1 MLEFKDFYMIA
12 EYANDHWNCKST
24 PMEIAQ
30 GAYDWFIEYQMSVMA
45 KEPTW
50 NIKALLNQLK
60 DDAENGSE
68 SAKEFAM
75 KIENSIVTAAQVN
88 TL

>member
-12 EYANDHWNCKST
+12 EYANGHWNCKST

-30 GAYDWFIEYQMSVMA
+30 NAYDWFTEYQMSIVA

-50 NIKALLNQLK
+50 NIQALLDQL
-60 DDAENGSE
+60 DEDGRNRSE
-68 SAKEFAM
+68 QAKEFATEI
-75 KIENSIVTAAQVN
+75 KNSIVTAGC
-88 TL
+88 

>member
-1 MLEFKDFYMIA
+1 MLEFKDFYMVA

-30 GAYDWFIEYQMSVMA
+30 NAYDWFTEYQMSIVT

-50 NIKALLNQLK
+50 NIQALLDQLAE
-60 DDAENGSE
+60 DAKNGSE
-68 SAKEFAM
+68 KAEEWLTEIK
-75 KIENSIVTAAQVN
+75 NSIVTAARV
-88 TL
+88 

>member
-1 MLEFKDFYMIA
+1 MLEFKDFYMVA

-30 GAYDWFIEYQMSVMA
+30 NAYDWFEEYKMSVMA

-50 NIKALLNQLK
+50 NIQALLDQL
-60 DDAENGSE
+60 DEDGRNGSE
-68 SAKEFAM
+68 QA
-75 KIENSIVTAAQVN
+75 IEWATEIKNSIVTAARV
-88 TL
+88 

>member
-12 EYANDHWNCKST
+12 EYADDHWNCKST

-30 GAYDWFIEYQMSVMA
+30 NAYDCFTEYQMSVVA

-50 NIKALLNQLK
+50 NIQALLDQL
-60 DDAENGSE
+60 DEDARNGSE
-68 SAKEFAM
+68 EAKEFATEI
-75 KIENSIVTAAQVN
+75 KDSIVTAARV
-88 TL
+88 

>member
-1 MLEFKDFYMIA
+1 MLEFKDFYMVA

-30 GAYDWFIEYQMSVMA
+30 NAYDWFAEYKMSVMA

-50 NIKALLNQLK
+50 NIQVLLDQL
-60 DDAENGSE
+60 DEDAKNGSE
-68 SAKEFAM
+68 QANEWATEIK
-75 KIENSIVTAAQVN
+75 NSIVTAGR
-88 TL
+88 